1 MIDNSKKAYHVAFQ
15 NFGYTYP
22 LRVSETV
29 VQILQMS
36 DDSTEYS
43 VAPFKSISL
52 LS

>member
-1 MIDNSKKAYHVAFQ
+1 MIDNSKKAYHVAFSKFQ
-15 NFGYTYP
+15 VYP